1 MKVHEMKLSAAW
13 FDDVASGAKR
23 FEVRKD
29 DRGGFAKDDILVLK
43 EIDHNRNN
51 VPYYTGRA
59 LAVKVA
65 YVLAYEDFP
74 DGIRKGYAVLGL
86 GTPAVIG

>member
-29 DRGGFAKDDILVLK
+29 DRGGFAKGDILVLK
-43 EIDHNRNN
+43 EVDCNEND
-51 VPYYTGRA
+51 VLFYTGRA
-59 LAVKVA
+59 LAATVA
-65 YVLAYEDFP
+65 YVLTSADFP
-74 DGIRKGYAVLGL
+74 EGIRKGYAVLGL
-86 GTPAVIG
+86 GMVAVME